1 MGPKEVCEHEELHQ
15 LWVRD
20 PCDARQ
26 LFRRQRDAKLGYGR
40 QDVQEYVNARVVDD
54 SKHVVLGRIMKS
66 CGEARQAF
74 DMQAAYGMTHTMD
87 SVERLYA
94 EMVTR
99 DRIDRQ
105 MREFID
111 RCGGVLS
118 CGGRGRALVVR

>member
-1 MGPKEVCEHEELHQ
+1 MRSSTNYGSGIRVMRGSYFGDNVMQ
-15 LWVRD
+15 
-20 PCDARQ
+20 
-26 LFRRQRDAKLGYGR
+26 KLGFGR
-40 QDVQEYVNARVVDD
+40 QDVQDYVNARVVDD
-54 SKHVVLGRIMKS
+54 SEHVVLGRIMKG

-74 DMQAAYGMTHTMD
+74 DMQAAYGMTYTMD

-94 EMVTR
+94 EMATR

-118 CGGRGRALVVR
+118 C